1 MVEDLDGTRNA
12 LMIRAMDEESGE
24 TARLNEPHAGDLSK
38 GPAVTSLVLGILAF
52 VIQLLAW
59 GDWFIRDRQQDAA
72 FERFLAGTGPNP
84 ESPDPVGL
92 LIWSP
97 VSLAVGISAIVFGV
111 KGRKLAKAE
120 ARSRGHGQRRVG
132 SRDRLRGDPD
142 PGTTCGDQLAQLL
155 PRQPLGNC
163 ADALDSEAGS
173 WPEGVR
179 TLAEPALELVGPHRR
194 SLFPSSD
201 SRSMTVA

>member
-12 LMIRAMDEESGE
+12 LIIRAMDEESGE
-24 TARLNEPHAGDLSK
+24 TARLNEPHAGDLWK

-120 ARSRGHGQRRVG
+120 ARSRATATAGLVLGIV
-132 SRDRLRGDPD
+132 SVAIPI
-142 PGTTCGDQLAQLL
+142 LALL
-155 PRQPLGNC
+155 AVINWLSC
-163 ADALDSEAGS
+163 CLDN
-173 WPEGVR
+173 
-179 TLAEPALELVGPHRR
+179 L
-194 SLFPSSD
+194 
-201 SRSMTVA
+201 